1 MRMLRGL
8 FSEGTV
14 VRPTAHRPFNVISCL
29 LALLIWVQPISA
41 AVADPV
47 EPLTPKSKA
56 FIGTYVTAIAL
67 YGYNAWWK
75 DNNQSFAVKREH
87 WFGQDTYRG
96 GADKIGHMFTTYAS
110 TRLLSRALQ
119 GTGQSSVGAQR
130 YSAWLV
136 AGTMLGVEV
145 VDGYTQRIGFSYE
158 DLVMDAAGIG
168 LGLLMENHPTWDDR
182 LDFRLHYSR
191 SADTR
196 RLGENDPIDDY
207 SGQTYLLMAKLNA
220 YPGMR
225 RNKLLRYL
233 ELGLGYGSRGYKPSD
248 ESEQKRRKV
257 FLALSINLNQL
268 LDDSLYRH
276 NNYPRAKAI
285 SETVFEYI
293 QLPATT
299 ALADHDLD

>member
-1 MRMLRGL
+1 MRL
-8 FSEGTV
+8 
-14 VRPTAHRPFNVISCL
+14 ARPFHAVACL
-29 LALLIWVQPISA
+29 LALLIWAKSVS
-41 AVADPV
+41 AVADPL
-47 EPLTPKSKA
+47 EPLTPKSKT
-56 FIGTYVTAIAL
+56 FIGTYVAGIAL

-75 DNNQSFAVKREH
+75 DNNQSFAIKREH

-96 GADKIGHMFTTYAS
+96 GADKVGHMFTTYAS

-119 GTGQSSVGAQR
+119 GTGQSREGAQR

-136 AGTMLGVEV
+136 AGTTLGVEV
-145 VDGYTQRIGFSYE
+145 LDGYTQNIGFSYE

-168 LGLLMENHPTWDDR
+168 LGLLMENNPVWDDR
-182 LDFRLHYSR
+182 LDFRLHYAR
-191 SADTR
+191 SADAR

-220 YPGMR
+220 YPSMR

-248 ESEQKRRKV
+248 ESEQKLRKV
-257 FLALSINLNQL
+257 FFALSINLNQL
-268 LDDSLYRH
+268 LDDSLYRN
-276 NNYPRAKAI
+276 NNYPRVKAV

-299 ALADHDLD
+299 TMADHNLD